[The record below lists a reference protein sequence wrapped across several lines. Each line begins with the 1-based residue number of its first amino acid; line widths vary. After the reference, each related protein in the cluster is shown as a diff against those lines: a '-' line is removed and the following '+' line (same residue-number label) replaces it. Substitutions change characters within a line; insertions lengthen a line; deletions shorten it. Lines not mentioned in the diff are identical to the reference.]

1 MKVSFFLLS
10 LRCYF
15 GLEDLEPLLRF
26 KTSFFE
32 GKKKAVLILSVCL
45 TFFE

>member
-15 GLEDLEPLLRF
+15 GLEDLEPYYALKHL
-26 KTSFFE
+26 FFE